1 MQLSYKPIS
10 HNKVDYYPLPSGYA
24 DVFLHRNEKTETNEG
39 GSIQYVAEE
48 IYFRVDMLI
57 TKEQIEVNFDS
68 MWNNAENPVRE
79 PTLEE
84 RTRVLEDVVLILMM
98 E

>member
-1 MQLSYKPIS
+1 MQLSYKPIP

-24 DVFLHRNEKTETNEG
+24 DVFLHRNETTQTDEEG
-39 GSIQYVAEE
+39 NIIYVAEE
-48 IYFRVDMLI
+48 VYFQIDRLV